1 MIPFSYYIDK
11 FISYLEIEKNYSPYT
26 ILSYQRDLREFYW
39 FIKEHFEGIDVKNID
54 YFVLRKFL
62 ASLTTRGL
70 NKRSISRKIS
80 TLKSFFKFLVREGV
94 LGCSP
99 ASSLI
104 YPKMDKV
111 LPKFLT
117 EEEVMRILEAVNGD
131 DSLSLRDKA
140 ILEFLYSTGA
150 RVCECVSLRLEDVDL
165 IGGIVKVRGKG
176 RKERILP
183 LGEPAVM
190 AIKRYLK
197 ERKDSSPYLFVN
209 RRGQKLSDRAF
220 RMIVDKYIKKAA
232 FTLKVSPHTFRHS
245 FATHLL
251 NRGADLR
258 SVQELLGHSS
268 IATTQVYTHLSIES
282 LKRAYDKAH
291 PRAK

>member
-1 MIPFSYYIDK
+1 MIPFSYYIEK
-11 FISYLEIEKNYSPYT
+11 FLSYLEIEKNYSPHT
-26 ILSYQRDLREFYW
+26 IISYKKDLEEFYS
-39 FIKEHFEGIDVKNID
+39 FLNRHFKDIDIRNID
-54 YFVLRKFL
+54 YFALRKFL
-62 ASLTTRGL
+62 GFLSTRAI

-80 TLKSFFKFLVREGV
+80 TLKSFFKFLVRETV
-94 LGCSP
+94 LDFNP

-104 YPKMDKV
+104 YPKLDRI

-117 EEEVMRILEAVNGD
+117 EAEVTRILDVVEGED
-131 DSLSLRDKA
+131 FLSLRDKA

-150 RVCECVSLRLEDVDL
+150 RVCESVSLRLEDVDL

-183 LGEPAVM
+183 LGEPAIM

-209 RRGQKLSDRAF
+209 KKSQKLSDRAL
-220 RMIVDKYIKKAA
+220 RMIVDKYIRKAS

-268 IATTQVYTHLSIES
+268 IATTQVYTHLSVES
-282 LKRAYDKAH
+282 LKRVYDKAH